1 MNQSKE
7 VAFFA
12 KEKGSVCG
20 SVGRVVAPNSRGLR
34 FKSRN
39 RQNLNIQHRF
49 TVKSCIEKTK
59 IKKERQGMAHF
70 FKKEYRN
77 LKTLSLA
84 LFSLLQKKLHH
95 LVVLSIVFFVRYE
108 MT

>member
-1 MNQSKE
+1 
-7 VAFFA
+7 
-12 KEKGSVCG
+12 
-20 SVGRVVAPNSRGLR
+20 
-34 FKSRN
+34 
-39 RQNLNIQHRF
+39 
-49 TVKSCIEKTK
+49 
-59 IKKERQGMAHF
+59 MAHF